1 MNKTLNK
8 NIFFFLI
15 LLLGALLRI
24 DSLNFDNLWYD
35 EIISF
40 WVASPEHSLLQSYN
54 LHKNIEIAPFTFNLI
69 LKYFY
74 ELIGYDVSYARILPS
89 LFSILAIIV
98 VFYISKK

>member
-35 EIISF
+35 EIMFLVI
-40 WVASPEHSLLQSYN
+40 VRN
-54 LHKNIEIAPFTFNLI
+54 LTFTI
-69 LKYFY
+69 L
-74 ELIGYDVSYARILPS
+74 
-89 LFSILAIIV
+89 
-98 VFYISKK
+98 